1 MNINTKF
8 VPNYYN
14 NPGNQYQQQYN
25 KQYSQGYKNYNN
37 PYQNQYQNPNPN
49 LGNNIDNNNYNNYRN
64 FSQIKP
70 YSLQNEKPDE
80 TAIIQ
85 SLKYVS
91 EKYPQLKN
99 INLQSSGITASV
111 KNQSNPRFFVIKSFT
126 EEDIHKVTI

>member
-14 NPGNQYQQQYN
+14 PGNQNQQQYA
-25 KQYSQGYKNYNN
+25 KQYPQGYKNYNN
-37 PYQNQYQNPNPN
+37 QYQNQYQNQNYIIN
-49 LGNNIDNNNYNNYRN
+49 TNNNYNNYRN

-70 YSLQNEKPDE
+70 YSMTNEKPDE
-80 TAIIQ
+80 TAINQ

-99 INLQSSGITASV
+99 INQTSSGITAGV
-111 KNQSNPRFFVIKSFT
+111 KNQANPRFFVIKSFT
-126 EEDIHKVTI
+126 EEDIHKVRN